1 MAEYNLSGTEYSDLT
16 EEELDDYV
24 KEVKRQFPTA
34 GYRQILEILKSQG
47 IIVREHNLRESA
59 QRCDP
64 IGTSLRW
71 FATVE
76 RRRYNVSSPLA
87 LWHLDGNHK
96 LIR

>member
-1 MAEYNLSGTEYSDLT
+1 MAISHSRLST
-16 EEELDDYV
+16 
-24 KEVKRQFPTA
+24 
-34 GYRQILEILKSQG
+34 ILGILKSQG
-47 IIVREHNLRESA
+47 IIVREHDLREST
-59 QRCDP
+59 QRRDP
-64 IGTSLRW
+64 IGTSLCW